1 MGRTSQT
8 RGTVRFV
15 LASVLLSSFAFGFA
29 ACGPKVAD
37 RNIEA
42 LNKMYDAA
50 ERSGKSLTIKE
61 VEAVL
66 GPPNDTAPFV
76 IERLTTKTLQ
86 GVRYYYIQ
94 DGQPVE
100 LHFVDNKLIRRV
112 QRAGEKPAEDPDKH
126 MMPPR
131 PAAQ

>member
-1 MGRTSQT
+1 
-8 RGTVRFV
+8 VRFV

-37 RNIEA
+37 RNIDA

-50 ERSGKSLTIKE
+50 ERSGKSLSIKE

-66 GPPNDTAPFV
+66 GPPKVSEPFP
-76 IERLTTKTLQ
+76 IEMQTTKVLQ
-86 GVRYYYIQ
+86 GVRYYYVQ
-94 DGQPVE
+94 DGQTIE
-100 LHFVDNKLIRRV
+100 LHFIDNKLIRRA
-112 QRAGEKPAEDPDKH
+112 QHAGEKPAEDPDKH